1 MLGCYGKSMF
11 NFLRNFLSVFQSGF
25 TTLHSSESQ
34 FLHNLSNICYCL
46 SFYYGLPSGCEVV
59 SHGGFNLHF
68 LMTND
73 VEHLFMCMLALFISA
88 LEISLSRSFVGETF
102 SP

>member
-1 MLGCYGKSMF
+1 M
-11 NFLRNFLSVFQSGF
+11 
-25 TTLHSSESQ
+25 
-34 FLHNLSNICYCL
+34 
-46 SFYYGLPSGCEVV
+46 V